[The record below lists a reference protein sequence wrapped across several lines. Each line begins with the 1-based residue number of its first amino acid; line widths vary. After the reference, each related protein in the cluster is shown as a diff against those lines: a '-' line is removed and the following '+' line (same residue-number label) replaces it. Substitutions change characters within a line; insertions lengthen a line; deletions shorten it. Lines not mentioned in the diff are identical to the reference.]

1 MQPIG
6 IGEHPG
12 GDRTAATAPRRLG
25 RRRSSRLVMAALL
38 ALLTLPGLVAAAPPA
53 APGVLRLV
61 FAGDTYFG
69 ETFVGADIAGGK
81 ALPGPEAGPRA
92 AAALQPLVRGA
103 DAVIL
108 NLETPLTHR
117 DISPLAGRK
126 DYLHRGHPEASLQA
140 LQALGA
146 SAVSL
151 ANNHAMDYGEAGL
164 ADTLAALR
172 GQGIAVFGAGNG
184 PRQAATPWSRRWQT
198 PAGDLTVIVATG
210 YEYNRRYDTHYDT
223 YAEPGDEGVNLWTPD
238 TARAQMLALRAAW
251 PRAVIVAFPH
261 GGDNYAWRDDLQVR
275 LHDALI
281 DAGADLV
288 LGHGAHLAQEI
299 AGRRG
304 RWIVHGLGNAVFN
317 TPGRYTEVGQH
328 SWSLVA
334 ALLLQPQGAG
344 LRLGLRLY
352 PIRSDNQT
360 TGYLPQPVGREEAER
375 LARLLMWRAR
385 GLGQRIVLRPA
396 LDAWGWHFPLDL
408 GTRALEP
415 SLTIEP
421 KALSRHQN

>member
-1 MQPIG
+1 MQRVG
-6 IGEHPG
+6 TANTHG
-12 GDRTAATAPRRLG
+12 GTVAAPA
-25 RRRSSRLVMAALL
+25 RRRAGERLLRL
-38 ALLTLPGLVAAAPPA
+38 AQIGLVAVGTLLGRAGGAEPTLAAPP
-53 APGVLRLV
+53 LRLV

-69 ETFVGADIAGGK
+69 ETFVGRETLDGK
-81 ALPGPEAGPRA
+81 ALPGPDAGLQA
-92 AAALQPLVRGA
+92 AAAFHPLVRDA

-108 NLETPLTHR
+108 NLETPLTYL
-117 DISPLAGRK
+117 DSSPLAGRK
-126 DYLHRGHPEASLQA
+126 DYLHRGHPEASLRA
-140 LQALGA
+140 LRVLRA

-172 GQGIAVFGAGNG
+172 GQGIESFGAGTG
-184 PRQAATPWSRRWQT
+184 PRHAATPWSRRWQT

-210 YEYNRRYDTHYDT
+210 YEYNQRYDTHYDT

-238 TARAQMLALRAAW
+238 TARAQVRALRAAW

-275 LHDALI
+275 LHEALV

-299 AGRRG
+299 VCRQG

-317 TPGRYTEVGQH
+317 TPGRYADFRQH
-328 SWSLVA
+328 PWSLVA
-334 ALLLQPQGAG
+334 ALLLHADGAG

-352 PIRSDNQT
+352 PIQSDNQT
-360 TGYLPQPVGREEAER
+360 TGYRPQPATRDEAER
-375 LARLLMWRAR
+375 LARLLMWRAS
-385 GLGQRIVLRPA
+385 GLGGQLVLRPA
-396 LDAWGWHFPLDL
+396 RDAWGWHFPIDL

-415 SLTIEP
+415 SLRLEP
-421 KALSRHQN
+421 QNLSRRQD